1 MYRLAR
7 LSLAQRAVTA
17 LVTVAVAILGF
28 VSLGSLKQELIPS
41 VSFPTAAVLA
51 VVPGSS
57 PDVVEQQVTVPLE
70 NAVRGVR
77 GVEDVTSTASTGLS
91 VSTVTFTYG
100 TDMADAT
107 SQLTAA
113 ISRVQRLL
121 PADVDPQVLAGS
133 IDDLPVVQLA
143 AAGGTDPKA
152 LSQAVDEVLVPE
164 LEQLDDV
171 RDVTVTGTA
180 TRQITLAVDPVGLAA
195 AGLTPSD
202 VSSVLQ
208 QNGITLPAGT
218 VTEGHTTWS
227 VQAGT
232 PITSV
237 EQLAAL
243 PLTSTTGT
251 VVPLGDVV
259 EVLDGE
265 EAQTSFS
272 RLDGE
277 PSLAIA
283 VTKTPAGNTVD
294 VSHEVNDVLASAQD
308 SLAAR
313 GVTVAVVFDQA
324 PFIEE
329 SIQGL
334 ATEGGLGLLFAVV
347 VILAFLAS
355 LRSTLV
361 SAVSIPLSLLVAFA
375 VMNVTGYTLNLLT
388 LSALTIAIGRVVD
401 DAIVVIENIKRHL
414 SYGEPKGEAIIGA
427 VREVG
432 GAITASTV
440 ATVAVFAP
448 IGFVGGV
455 VGELFRPFAMTIAIA
470 MGASLLVALTI
481 VPVLAYWFLKEPAH
495 VSAEEATRV
504 REAAEAKERTGV
516 WQRAY
521 VPTLGAALRRPW
533 VTIAV
538 AVAVLVG
545 TLALVP
551 RLETNL
557 LGSSGQDTATVTQ
570 TFEPGTSL
578 QAQDDAAKVV
588 EQTLADVPG
597 VTTVLT
603 TVGTDGFAAAFGGGT
618 APKATYS
625 LTLDEDADAEAVQD
639 DARAAVEDLD
649 AAPTTQITVSG
660 GDAAFGSSTVD
671 LVITADDDDALSS
684 VASTVTDAVSGVDG
698 VQSVTNNLAA
708 DQQVVDVTVDRD
720 KAAAVGLS
728 ETALAGMVAAVMQ
741 PSQIGQ
747 LDLGDG
753 PVTVR
758 MQVGDAPATVD
769 ALAAMPVVTAAG
781 PVPLSS
787 LASVEKVDVPS
798 AITRMDGARTATV
811 AVTPAG
817 QDVGSLSASLQK
829 VVDEL
834 DLPAGTHVELGGVA
848 ADQQDAFGDLGLALL
863 LAIAIVYI
871 VMVATFNSLAQPFIL
886 LVSVPFAATGALGA
900 LLLTGTPLGVPALIG
915 MLMLV
920 GIVVSN
926 AIVLIDLI
934 NQYRTAGRPLREAV
948 TEGAR
953 QRLRPIVM
961 TAAATIFALL
971 PMAFGATGGGAFIS
985 QPLALVVI
993 GGLLSS
999 TLLTLLV
1006 VPALYTLY
1014 EGRGERRAARRAR
1027 RAEKRDQ
1034 KRDQQGAGKPDA
1046 ERATA

>member
-17 LVTVAVAILGF
+17 LVTVAVTLLGI

-51 VVPGSS
+51 VAPGSS

-70 NAVRGVR
+70 NAIQGVR
-77 GVEDVTSTASTGLS
+77 GVEDVTSSASTGLS
-91 VSTVTFTYG
+91 VSTVMFTYG
-100 TDMADAT
+100 TDMASAT

-113 ISRVQRLL
+113 ISRVQRQL
-121 PADVDPQVLAGS
+121 PADVDPQVIAGS

-143 AAGGTDPKA
+143 AAGGADPKA
-152 LSQAVDEVLVPE
+152 LALAVDEVLVPE
-164 LEQLDDV
+164 LEQLDGI
-171 RDVTVTGTA
+171 RDVTVTGA
-180 TRQITLAVDPVGLAA
+180 AARQITLDVDPAALAA
-195 AGLTPSD
+195 AGLTPTD

-218 VTEGHTTWS
+218 VSEGHTTWS

-237 EQLAAL
+237 DELATL
-243 PLTSTTGT
+243 PLTSATGH
-251 VVPLGDVV
+251 VLPLGDVV
-259 EVLDGE
+259 DVIDGE
-265 EAQTSFS
+265 QAQTSFS

-277 PSLAIA
+277 PSLAVAI
-283 VTKTPAGNTVD
+283 TKTPDGNTVD
-294 VSHEVNDVLASAQD
+294 VSHEVNDALASARD

-313 GVTVAVVFDQA
+313 GVTVSVVFDQA

-329 SIQGL
+329 SIHGL
-334 ATEGGLGLLFAVV
+334 ATEGGLGLLFAVI

-355 LRSTLV
+355 VRSTLV

-414 SYGEPKGEAIIGA
+414 SYGEPKREAIIGA

-432 GAITASTV
+432 GAITASTI

-455 VGELFRPFAMTIAIA
+455 VGELFRPFAMTVAIA

-481 VPVLAYWFLKEPAH
+481 VPVLGYWFLKEPAH
-495 VSAEEATRV
+495 VDAEEAARV
-504 REAAEAKERTGV
+504 REAAEAKERTGI

-521 VPTLGAALRRPW
+521 VPTLTAALRRPW
-533 VTIAV
+533 MAV
-538 AVAVLVG
+538 AIAGAVLVG

-557 LGSSGQDTATVTQ
+557 LGDSGQDTATVTQ
-570 TFEPGTSL
+570 TFAPGTSL
-578 QAQDDAAKVV
+578 QAQDDAARTV
-588 EQTLADVPG
+588 EQALADVPG
-597 VTTVLT
+597 VKTVLT
-603 TVGTDGFAAAFGGGT
+603 TVGNDGFAALFGGGT
-618 APKATYS
+618 APKATFS
-625 LTLDEDADAEAVQD
+625 LTLDEDVDAKAVQD
-639 DARAAVEDLD
+639 DARAAIADLD
-649 AAPTTQITVSG
+649 AAPTTELTVSG
-660 GDAAFGSSTVD
+660 GEAAFGSSTVD
-671 LVITADDDDALSS
+671 LVITADDNDALAD
-684 VASTVTDAVSGVDG
+684 VATTVTDAVSDRDG
-698 VQSVTNNLAA
+698 VESVTNNLAA

-720 KAAAVGLS
+720 KAAAAGLS
-728 ETALAGMVAAVMQ
+728 ETALAGMVTAVMQ
-741 PSQIGQ
+741 PTQIGQ

-758 MQVGDAPATVD
+758 MQVGDAPATLD
-769 ALAAMPVVTAAG
+769 ALAAMPVLTAGG

-787 LASVEKVDVPS
+787 LATVEKVDVPS
-798 AITRMDGARTATV
+798 AITRVDGARSATV
-811 AVTPAG
+811 SVTPAG
-817 QDVGSLSASLQK
+817 QDVGSLSQSLQK
-829 VVDEL
+829 AVDEME
-834 DLPAGTHVELGGVA
+834 LPAGAHVELGGVA
-848 ADQQDAFGDLGLALL
+848 ADQEDAFSDLGLALL

-886 LVSVPFAATGALGA
+886 LISVPFAATGALGA
-900 LLLTGTPLGVPALIG
+900 LLVTGTPLGVPALIG

-920 GIVVSN
+920 GVVVSN

-934 NQYRTAGRPLREAV
+934 NQYRAAGRPLREAV

-999 TLLTLLV
+999 TLLTLVV

-1014 EGRGERRAARRAR
+1014 EGRGERRSARRTQRVEEPAVR
-1027 RAEKRDQ
+1027 V
-1034 KRDQQGAGKPDA
+1034 
-1046 ERATA
+1046 TV